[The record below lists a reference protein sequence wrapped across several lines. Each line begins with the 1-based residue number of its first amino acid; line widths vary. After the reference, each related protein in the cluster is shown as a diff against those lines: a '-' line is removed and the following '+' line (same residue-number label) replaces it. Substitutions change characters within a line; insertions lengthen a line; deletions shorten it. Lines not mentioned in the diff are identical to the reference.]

1 MFSEG
6 RQVQI
11 RNRRACSP
19 IVINMYLSWIKKE
32 NEEARVYRWVYWAID
47 SLKHCSI
54 SIQRFYRVWARI
66 MRHEMAVLVSSTHL
80 AKVKASSTSTKL
92 PLKRSR
98 ETRTTNDPLCTRSLR
113 STTLP
118 SIPITYSVF
127 SCDHFLSLSL
137 FRGRSYFD
145 LQFLTIFD
153 LLWSRFLSI
162 YLFIFLS
169 NDFFLFC
176 DINNGKITE
185 NRNFLRNINRSF
197 MIYDLNRKNFEFRID
212 RIELKIQFVLIWI
225 FKCFLNMYIYV
236 IDRVILT

>member
-1 MFSEG
+1 MDWNANKK
-6 RQVQI
+6 Q
-11 RNRRACSP
+11 
-19 IVINMYLSWIKKE
+19 MYVFQLFKHIFIIKKKKKK
-32 NEEARVYRWVYWAID
+32 EAQMYRWHWAID

-54 SIQRFYRVWARI
+54 SIVWERFYRVWARI

-137 FRGRSYFD
+137 FRGHCY
-145 LQFLTIFD
+145 
-153 LLWSRFLSI
+153 SI
-162 YLFIFLS
+162 
-169 NDFFLFC
+169 C
-176 DINNGKITE
+176 
-185 NRNFLRNINRSF
+185 NF
-197 MIYDLNRKNFEFRID
+197 
-212 RIELKIQFVLIWI
+212 
-225 FKCFLNMYIYV
+225 
-236 IDRVILT
+236 

>member
-1 MFSEG
+1 MEYNFNEVCIIDKWIVTWTITTIRIQIFIISLHDSCVILSTEESNSSLNNTQYNDNIIVFW
-6 RQVQI
+6 RWTEMQI
-11 RNRRACSP
+11 RNRCMFSNCLN
-19 IVINMYLSWIKKE
+19 IYLSWIKKKKK
-32 NEEARVYRWVYWAID
+32 EARMYRWHWAID

-54 SIQRFYRVWARI
+54 SIVWERFYRVWARI

-137 FRGRSYFD
+137 FRGHCY
-145 LQFLTIFD
+145 
-153 LLWSRFLSI
+153 SI
-162 YLFIFLS
+162 
-169 NDFFLFC
+169 C
-176 DINNGKITE
+176 
-185 NRNFLRNINRSF
+185 NF
-197 MIYDLNRKNFEFRID
+197 
-212 RIELKIQFVLIWI
+212 
-225 FKCFLNMYIYV
+225 
-236 IDRVILT
+236 